1 MSPAKVTS
9 NSKARRPRKR
19 FFPTLADISKGSALE
34 SALRDS
40 EARLSAILNAEPEC
54 VKLFSPDHI
63 LEYMNPAGLSIFQAD
78 SLDQVVGTNLL
89 DGLDP
94 EYAVK
99 FRELTKK
106 VLRGG
111 TDTMEYEIT
120 GLKGRRL
127 RLETH
132 AVPLRDSNG
141 HIEHLLAVTRDITQ
155 QKAAEEALRASEQKF
170 RALIE
175 NGRDAIALLACQG
188 EILYCSPSTSRI
200 LGYSTDELRSMR
212 VGEFFHPEDR
222 PSMRRVFLAVVEKPE
237 NAAEFAAR
245 VRHKDGSLCVVEGTL
260 TNLLN
265 NPDVH
270 AVVANYRDVTKRVR
284 AERALQRAEEKFEI
298 AFRSSPLAM
307 SITTRSEGRFVD
319 INNAFLFMAG
329 YSREQILGRT
339 SAEVGLW
346 EKGEDH
352 DTLMNR
358 LSEPS
363 SSTTMHFGLRTRT
376 GEIRQTEISA
386 GLIQLDEV
394 PCVLIIARD
403 VTESKNL
410 ERQLQ
415 LAQKMEAIGRLAGGV
430 AHDFNNILGVIVGYT
445 SMLTEKLA
453 GASPLIKDL
462 AQIERAA
469 ARGASLT
476 RQLLAFNRQ
485 QVAFPRPLHLN
496 ALVRNIGN
504 MLARVIGEDI
514 TFSFRPHGRVDA
526 IRCDE
531 GQMEQIL
538 LNLAVNARDAMPQG
552 GQLTIE
558 TKMTEFDENTAPLHG
573 SSAPGRYV
581 MLSLSDTGCGMDEFT
596 KAHLFEPFF
605 TTKGPGKGTGLG
617 LSTVYGI
624 VKQNRGFISVYSEV
638 GKGTTFKIYFPY
650 IPHKTHPSQA
660 REEPKKVP
668 SGHETILL
676 VEDELSLKS
685 LTKKMLESGGY
696 RVLETDKPESALR
709 IVTEKKE
716 HIDLL
721 LTDVIMPGMSGAEL
735 SRRGREAVPALKVI
749 FMSGYAGDLL
759 DRQIAPIP
767 DLVLV
772 EKPFSRLALLS
783 RVHSVIHQ
791 KPVDS
796 VR

>member
-54 VKLFSPDHI
+54 VKLFSPDHV
-63 LEYMNPAGLSIFQAD
+63 LEYINPAGLSIFQAD
-78 SLDQVVGTNLL
+78 SLEQVVGANLL

-94 EYAVK
+94 EYAVEFQK
-99 FRELTKK
+99 LTKK
-106 VLRGG
+106 VMSGG
-111 TDTMEYEIT
+111 TGTMEYEIT

-132 AVPLRDSNG
+132 AVPLRDSKG

-155 QKAAEEALRASEQKF
+155 QKATEAALRSSEQKF

-175 NGRDAIALLACQG
+175 NSHDAIALLSCQG

-200 LGYSTDELRSMR
+200 LGYSTDELRSMQ

-222 PSMRRVFLAVVEKPE
+222 PSMGRDFTAVVDKPE
-237 NAAEFAAR
+237 NAAEFTAR
-245 VRHKDGSLCVVEGTL
+245 LRHKDGSWCVVEGTL
-260 TNLLN
+260 TNLLK
-265 NPDVH
+265 NPDVQ
-270 AVVANYRDVTKRVR
+270 AVVANYRDITKRVR

-307 SITTRSEGRFVD
+307 SITTQSDGRFVD
-319 INNAFLFMAG
+319 INNAFLSMVG
-329 YSREQILGRT
+329 YSREEVLGRT
-339 SAEVGLW
+339 SADIGLW
-346 EKGEDH
+346 EKGEDR
-352 DTLMNR
+352 DALLNR
-358 LSEPS
+358 LSEPAS
-363 SSTTMHFGLRTRT
+363 SATMQFGLRTRT
-376 GEIRQTEISA
+376 GDVRQTELSA
-386 GLIQLDEV
+386 GLIQLDELR
-394 PCVLIIARD
+394 CVLTIARD

-415 LAQKMEAIGRLAGGV
+415 QAQKMEAIGRLAGGV

-445 SMLTEKLA
+445 SMLKDKLA
-453 GASPLIKDL
+453 KENPLIKDL

-485 QVAFPRPLHLN
+485 QVAFPRPLDLN
-496 ALVRNIGN
+496 ALIRNIGN

-514 TFSFRPHGRVDA
+514 AFSFRPRGRVDA

-552 GQLTIE
+552 GQLTIQ
-558 TKMTEFDENTAPLHG
+558 TKMAEFDENTAPLHG
-573 SSAPGRYV
+573 PSEPGRYV
-581 MLSLSDTGCGMDEFT
+581 MLSLSDTGCGMDEST

-638 GKGTTFKIYFPY
+638 GKGTTFKLYFPSVPY
-650 IPHKTHPSQA
+650 KAQPLKA
-660 REEPKKVP
+660 REERKKVP
-668 SGHETILL
+668 SGNETILL
-676 VEDELSLKS
+676 VEDELALKN

-696 RVLETDKPESALR
+696 HVLETDNPESALR
-709 IVTEKKE
+709 ILTEKKE
-716 HIDLL
+716 PVDLL

-772 EKPFSRLALLS
+772 EKPFSRLSLLS
-783 RVHSVIHQ
+783 RVHNVIHQ
-791 KPVDS
+791 TTG
-796 VR
+796 